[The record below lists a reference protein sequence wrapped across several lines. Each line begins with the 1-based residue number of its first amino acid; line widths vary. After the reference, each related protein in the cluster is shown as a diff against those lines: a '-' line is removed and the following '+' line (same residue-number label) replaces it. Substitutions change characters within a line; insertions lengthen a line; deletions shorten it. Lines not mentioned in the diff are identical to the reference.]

1 MVISALKSMRTEE
14 SYDVFWQ
21 KVLNLSEHNYVQ
33 EETFNQSIDK
43 AILKTVSQLQDEVIE
58 FLAKYQS
65 TLLTITN
72 SSPSELLNNTIL
84 QTILDLLHPCQTDT
98 TKSKKTSG
106 QKILFHYPTRDLQGS
121 LRLIEQEATIFT

>member
-14 SYDVFWQ
+14 SYDVLWQ
-21 KVLNLSEHNYVQ
+21 KVLNFSEHNYVQ
-33 EETFNQSIDK
+33 EETFKQSIDK

-72 SSPSELLNNTIL
+72 NSPSELLNNRIL

-98 TKSKKTSG
+98 AKSKKNEWTKDS
-106 QKILFHYPTRDLQGS
+106 IS
-121 LRLIEQEATIFT
+121 LSH